1 MSDGLRSSR
10 VTVTLGR
17 SGRVVKRTV
26 GLSDEVQNGVPILG
40 NKRPIKDRLGG
51 SSDGRGESHNKR
63 QRGESTSNSIDLCLG
78 KDDLRFKLME
88 KTTGRES
95 RKSESLRNIDLR
107 EKLSSKTSRPS
118 ADSMRM
124 RPPESAASTRH
135 PVLDPRVTGMTRHP
149 VLESRD
155 TRIIGRLPPSRHPS
169 ELSAVAPR
177 SYPSW
182 ALENS
187 RQGSPEVLR
196 RISPEVLRLR
206 STKEMGRRSPDVSRQ
221 RSPVKLLR
229 PSAVGGISPQRSR
242 EELQIRPLMRSY
254 DDGRSTSY
262 VRISP
267 TRAVRSSPYLIQS
280 FVPAAVNSVVP
291 VSHHPQASGIMQK
304 NPSLVDTHP
313 TVDSLLQSLDLDKYA
328 IYFKAEEVDM
338 NALKQLGD
346 SDLKDLGIP
355 MGPRKKIL
363 QAVMPRARRQ
373 L

>member
-1 MSDGLRSSR
+1 MSDSLRSSR

-17 SGRVVKRTV
+17 SGRVVKRTI
-26 GLSDEVQNGVPILG
+26 GLSDEALNGVPIAG

-51 SSDGRGESHNKR
+51 NSEGRGESYNKR

-78 KDDLRFKLME
+78 KDDLRFKLMQ

-95 RKSESLRNIDLR
+95 WTSESLPNIDLR
-107 EKLSSKTSRPS
+107 EKLSRKISRPS
-118 ADSMRM
+118 ADNMTM
-124 RPPESAASTRH
+124 RPRESAASTRH
-135 PVLDPRVTGMTRHP
+135 PVIDPRVTSMSRHP

-155 TRIIGRLPPSRHPS
+155 THVMGRLPPSRHPI
-169 ELSAVAPR
+169 ELSTITPR
-177 SYPSW
+177 SYTW
-182 ALENS
+182 TLENS
-187 RQGSPEVLR
+187 RQRSPENLR
-196 RISPEVLRLR
+196 RISPEVLRRRSPDDLR
-206 STKEMGRRSPDVSRQ
+206 RRSPDVLIR
-221 RSPVKLLR
+221 RSPVKVLR
-229 PSAVGGISPQRSR
+229 QSAARGISPPRSR
-242 EELQIRPLMRSY
+242 EELQRRSLIRSY
-254 DDGRSTSY
+254 DDGRPTSY

-267 TRAVRSSPYLIQS
+267 TRAVRSSPYVTES

-304 NPSLVDTHP
+304 NPSLVDTPP
-313 TVDSLLQSLDLDKYA
+313 TVDSLLQSLGLDKYA

-338 NALKQLGD
+338 NALRQLGD

-363 QAVMPRARRQ
+363 QAVTPRPRRQ